1 MTINNP
7 ETRVALDFLQM
18 CRTLAKWEPA
28 INYGLLK
35 RSNLVKKLSSIF
47 AVLLTVAAV
56 GLSAVSSDAFAAR
69 AGGGRSVGKQSDGV
83 TQRQAAPKDASA
95 PKAAPQAAPAPAAQP
110 ARNRWLGP
118 IAGLAAGL
126 GLAALA
132 SHLGMGEQFGSMM
145 MMVLFGIIALVAFRY
160 FMARRK
166 AAQGGMQPAFAGGA
180 GYSQTQMGPEATVQR
195 FSPLPASSAPMGAAG
210 GSLIGSGLAQVEAEP
225 LVIPAGFDTEG
236 FLRHAKTNFIRL
248 QASFDSA
255 NLNDLREFTSPEMFA
270 ELQMEIQERKGAPN
284 VTEVL
289 RLDGE
294 MLGVH
299 TTSVEHMA
307 SVRFQGSLREQVGAE
322 PVAIDEVWNL
332 TKPLNGQGGWVLS
345 GIQQLS

>member
-1 MTINNP
+1 M
-7 ETRVALDFLQM
+7 
-18 CRTLAKWEPA
+18 
-28 INYGLLK
+28 
-35 RSNLVKKLSSIF
+35 KKLSSIF

-56 GLSAVSSDAFAAR
+56 GLSAVSVDAFAAR
-69 AGGGRSVGKQSDGV
+69 AGGGRSVGKQSDQV

-95 PKAAPQAAPAPAAQP
+95 PKAAPQAAAPAAQP

-132 SHLGMGEQFGSMM
+132 SHLGMGEQFGSIM

-180 GYSQTQMGPEATVQR
+180 GYSPTQMGPEATVQR
-195 FSPLPASSAPMGAAG
+195 FSPLPSNPAPIGAAG
-210 GSLIGSGLAQVEAEP
+210 GSMIGSGLAPVEAEP

-248 QASFDSA
+248 QASFDSS

-270 ELQMEIQERKGAPN
+270 ELQMEIQERKGAAN

-289 RLDGE
+289 RLEAE

-299 TTSVEHMA
+299 SNSVEHMA

-332 TKPLNGQGGWVLS
+332 TKSLNGQGGWVLA

>member
-1 MTINNP
+1 
-7 ETRVALDFLQM
+7 
-18 CRTLAKWEPA
+18 
-28 INYGLLK
+28 
-35 RSNLVKKLSSIF
+35 LVKKLSSVF
-47 AVLLTVAAV
+47 AVLLTVAVV
-56 GLSAVSSDAFAAR
+56 GLTAVSADVFAAR
-69 AGGGRSVGKQSDGV
+69 AGGGRSVGKQSDSV
-83 TQRQAAPKDASA
+83 TQRQASPSNANAPKT
-95 PKAAPQAAPAPAAQP
+95 APQAAPAPAAQP

-132 SHLGMGEQFGSMM
+132 SHLGMGEAFGSMM
-145 MMVLFGIIALVAFRY
+145 TMVLFGLIAVFAIRF
-160 FMARRK
+160 FMNRRK
-166 AAQGGMQPAFAGGA
+166 AAQGGGMQPAFAGG

-195 FSPLPASSAPMGAAG
+195 FSPLTSNPAPLSAAG
-210 GSLIGSGLAQVEAEP
+210 GSMIGSGLAPVDAEP

-248 QASFDSA
+248 QASFDAS

-270 ELQMEIQERKGAPN
+270 ELQMEIQERKGAAN
-284 VTEVL
+284 VTEVIQ
-289 RLDGE
+289 LDGE

-299 TTSVEHMA
+299 TNSVEHMA
-307 SVRFQGSLREQVGAE
+307 SVRFQGSLREQVGAA

-332 TKPLNGQGGWVLS
+332 TKPLNGQGGWVLA

>member
-1 MTINNP
+1 MY
-7 ETRVALDFLQM
+7 FGQF
-18 CRTLAKWEPA
+18 
-28 INYGLLK
+28 K
-35 RSNLVKKLSSIF
+35 RSKLVKKLSSLF
-47 AVLLTVAAV
+47 AVLLTVAVV
-56 GLSAVSSDAFAAR
+56 GLSAVSADAFAAR
-69 AGGGRSVGKQSDGV
+69 AGGGKSVGRQSDSV
-83 TQRQAAPKDASA
+83 TQRQAAPQGANA

-110 ARNRWLGP
+110 ARNKWLGP

-132 SHLGMGEQFGSMM
+132 SHLGMGEAFGSMM

-160 FMARRK
+160 FMSRRK
-166 AAQGGMQPAFAGGA
+166 AAQGGNMQPAYAGA
-180 GYSQTQMGPEATVQR
+180 GYSQTQMGPEATVER
-195 FSPLPASSAPMGAAG
+195 FTPLQSNPAPLGAAG
-210 GSLIGSGLAQVEAEP
+210 GSMIGSGLAPVQAEP

-248 QASFDSA
+248 QASFDSS
-255 NLNDLREFTSPEMFA
+255 NLSDLREFTSPEMFA
-270 ELQMEIQERKGAPN
+270 ELQMEIQERKGAAN

-289 RLDGE
+289 HLDGE

-299 TTSVEHMA
+299 SNSIEHMA
-307 SVRFQGSLREQVGAE
+307 SVRFQGTLREQVGAA

-332 TKPLNGQGGWVLS
+332 TKPLNGQGGWVLA

>member
-1 MTINNP
+1 
-7 ETRVALDFLQM
+7 
-18 CRTLAKWEPA
+18 
-28 INYGLLK
+28 
-35 RSNLVKKLSSIF
+35 VKKLSSIF

-56 GLSAVSSDAFAAR
+56 GLSAVSVDAFAAR
-69 AGGGRSVGKQSDGV
+69 AGGGKSVGKQSDSV
-83 TQRQAAPKDASA
+83 TQRQAAPSNASA

-132 SHLGMGEQFGSMM
+132 SHLGMGEAFGSMM
-145 MMVLFGIIALVAFRY
+145 TMVLFGIIAIFAIRF
-160 FMARRK
+160 FMSRRK
-166 AAQGGMQPAFAGGA
+166 AAQGGGGMQPAYAGA
-180 GYSQTQMGPEATVQR
+180 NYSQTQMGPEATVQK
-195 FSPLPASSAPMGAAG
+195 FTPLPSSSTPLGASG
-210 GSLIGSGLAQVEAEP
+210 GSMIGSGLASVEAEP

-248 QASFDSA
+248 QASFDAS
-255 NLNDLREFTSPEMFA
+255 NLSDLREFTSPEMFA
-270 ELQMEIQERKGAPN
+270 ELQMEIQERKGAAN

-289 RLDGE
+289 QLNGE

-299 TTSVEHMA
+299 SNSVEHMA
-307 SVRFQGSLREQVGAE
+307 SVRFQGSLREQVGAA
-322 PVAIDEVWNL
+322 PVSIDEVWNL
-332 TKPLNGQGGWVLS
+332 TKPLNGEGGWVLA